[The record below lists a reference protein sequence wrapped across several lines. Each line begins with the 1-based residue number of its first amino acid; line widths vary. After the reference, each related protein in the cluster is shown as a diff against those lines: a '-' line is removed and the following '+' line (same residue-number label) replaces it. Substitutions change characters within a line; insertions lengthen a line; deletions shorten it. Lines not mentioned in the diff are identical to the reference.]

1 MMKGG
6 CCEDSTLCDC
16 GLRFYSKSIQL
27 VSRIDRICID
37 HMMLV
42 KKLCHFAGTGDGPIL
57 VTIILGSLMVIVAT
71 VLVIG
76 IKVIV
81 MTVPMIGIL
90 LIAMTVLMIDITLPF
105 L

>member
-1 MMKGG
+1 
-6 CCEDSTLCDC
+6 
-16 GLRFYSKSIQL
+16 
-27 VSRIDRICID
+27 
-37 HMMLV
+37 MMLV
-42 KKLCHFAGTGDGPIL
+42 KKVCHFAGTGDGPIL

-81 MTVPMIGIL
+81 MTV
-90 LIAMTVLMIDITLPF
+90 LMIDITLPF